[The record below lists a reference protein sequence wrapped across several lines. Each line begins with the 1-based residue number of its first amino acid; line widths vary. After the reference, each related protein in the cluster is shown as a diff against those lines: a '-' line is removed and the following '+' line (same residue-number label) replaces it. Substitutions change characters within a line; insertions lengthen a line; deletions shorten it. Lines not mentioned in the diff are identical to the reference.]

1 MRNLANV
8 VLLHLALPLEV
19 LTAYIP
25 APIRGVN
32 LGGWFV
38 TEQWITPSL
47 YRSTNADDEWGLC
60 NKLGKDR
67 CSSHLEDHWS
77 SFFSR
82 DDFEDM
88 AAAGLNAIRIPLGY
102 WAVDINDYEPYVS
115 GQYPYLIRAVN
126 WASELGMRVL
136 IDLHGAPG
144 SQNGQDN
151 SGLIGPVLFPSNETN
166 ADRSIRVLRNL
177 TEEFSRDVYGNT
189 VMGIELLNE
198 PRLSS
203 NGTDDDFP
211 MDQLK
216 SFYAD
221 ASRTVRRANPDESM
235 NVTIHDAFWGPGYW
249 VNYNPTDSDASSP
262 ARRLTVDT
270 HQYYA
275 FAQQASYDHDQILDS
290 ICNVSMELKQPQ
302 AQTGIPPTVVGEFS
316 LQTGDSDPHGDHDSD
331 DDQEQRT
338 WYRLFFESQIVGYSP
353 NAEGQSTIGWMY
365 WTWKTEYDIDTWS
378 YRRGLQDGY
387 IPADVSNASSLAY
400 PLRDNGCVD
409 AGFDY
414 TAPDAATGLRTPSA
428 LLVGLAAFTS
438 ILLSC
443 LSG

>member
-8 VLLHLALPLEV
+8 VLLHLALPFEV

-47 YRSTNADDEWGLC
+47 YRSTNADDEWSLC

-88 AAAGLNAIRIPLGY
+88 AAAGLNAVRIPLGY
-102 WAVDINDYEPYVS
+102 WAVDVNDYEPYVS

-151 SGLIGPVLFPSNETN
+151 SGLIGP
-166 ADRSIRVLRNL
+166 RSSHEMS
-177 TEEFSRDVYGNT
+177 TAT

-216 SFYAD
+216 SFYTD

-249 VNYNPTDSDASSP
+249 ANYNPTDSDASSP
-262 ARRLTVDT
+262 ARRLAVDT

-275 FAQQASYDHDQILDS
+275 FAQQASYNHDQILQS

-302 AQTGIPPTVVGEFS
+302 AQTGIPPTIVGEFS
-316 LQTGDSDPHGDHDSD
+316 LQTGDSNPHGDHDSD

-353 NAEGQSTIGWMY
+353 NAEGQSSIGWMY

-387 IPADVSNASSLAY
+387 IPADVSNASSLVY
-400 PLRDNGCVD
+400 PLRENGCVD

-414 TAPDAATGLRTPSA
+414 TAPDAAAGLRTPSA
-428 LLVGLAAFTS
+428 LLVGMVAFSST
-438 ILLSC
+438 LLSC
-443 LSG
+443 LPG